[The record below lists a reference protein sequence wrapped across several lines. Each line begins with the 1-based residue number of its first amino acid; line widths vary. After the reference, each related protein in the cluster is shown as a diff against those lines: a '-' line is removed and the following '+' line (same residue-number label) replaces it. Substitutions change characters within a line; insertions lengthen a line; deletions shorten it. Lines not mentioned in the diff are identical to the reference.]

1 MSELVLT
8 LFRLGFLAALWA
20 LVIAA
25 ILVLRRDLRAPRD
38 ARPLVAVPTV
48 RAGSTADVAA
58 TERSNG
64 KTANAPKPSKAK
76 TKAAKN
82 MPKSL
87 VVIEGPLKGTVIPLG
102 QSDITIGRAGDSTIV
117 LDDDYASSN
126 HARISFVDGS
136 WVVQD
141 LGSTNGTW
149 IDRARITT
157 PVTLTPGH
165 HIKVGRTVLELQ
177 R

>member
-58 TERSNG
+58 TDRGNG
-64 KTANAPKPSKAK
+64 KPVKAAKPSKA
-76 TKAAKN
+76 AKN
-82 MPKSL
+82 IPKSL
-87 VVIEGPLKGTVIPLG
+87 VVIEGPLKGTIIPLG

-136 WVVQD
+136 WVAQD

-157 PVTLTPGH
+157 PITLRPGQQ
-165 HIKVGRTVLELQ
+165 IKVGRTVLELQ

>member
-48 RAGSTADVAA
+48 RAGSTADSAA
-58 TERSNG
+58 ADLGNG
-64 KTANAPKPSKAK
+64 KTAKPAKTSKASA
-76 TKAAKN
+76 KAAKN
-82 MPKSL
+82 LPKSL
-87 VVIEGPLKGTVIPLG
+87 VVIEGPLKGTIIPLG

-136 WVVQD
+136 WVAQD

-157 PVTLTPGH
+157 PVTLRPGQQ
-165 HIKVGRTVLELQ
+165 IKVGRTVLELQ

>member
-8 LFRLGFLAALWA
+8 LLRLSFLAALWA

-25 ILVLRRDLRAPRD
+25 ILVLRRDLKAPRD
-38 ARPLVAVPTV
+38 ARPLVAVPKV
-48 RAGSTADVAA
+48 RAGSTAD
-58 TERSNG
+58 
-64 KTANAPKPSKAK
+64 TAPTGSTKSASAKQSKAK
-76 TKAAKN
+76 AKAAKN
-82 MPKSL
+82 APKSL
-87 VVIEGPLKGTVIPLG
+87 VVVEGPLKGTIIPLG
-102 QSDITIGRAGDSTIV
+102 HADITIGRAPDSTIV
-117 LDDDYASSN
+117 LVDDYASSN

-136 WVVQD
+136 WIVQD

-149 IDRARITT
+149 IDRARITN

-165 HIKVGRTVLELQ
+165 QIKVGRTVLELQ